1 MNPCWVDDEAQQDFF
16 PETAEDAEYT
26 LNQHDAFLTTEGTE
40 ITELE

>member
-16 PETAEDAEYT
+16 LTTEDAKYT